1 MKIIYKARD
10 IIEAHIVSGMLN
22 ADGIETH
29 VGGYYLQGGVGDVAV
44 FDFANVQVADEDV
57 ALSLPL
63 VAEYEGMQNNKGEYT
78 NLDFGDD
85 GCVVSWFVKR
95 G

>member
-22 ADGIETH
+22 ANGIETH
-29 VGGYYLQGGVGDVAV
+29 VGGYYLQGGIGDVAV

-57 ALSLPL
+57 ELALPL
-63 VAEYEGMQNNKGEYT
+63 VTEYDGVQNNISEHAQ
-78 NLDFGDD
+78 LDFGDG
-85 GCVVSWFVKR
+85 GCVVICNSR
-95 G
+95 

>member
-22 ADGIETH
+22 ANGIETH

-44 FDFANVQVADEDV
+44 YDFANVQVADDDV
-57 ALSLPL
+57 ALALPL
-63 VAEYEGMQNNKGEYT
+63 VAEYDGVQNNISDQE
-78 NLDFGDD
+78 NINFGDK
-85 GCVVSWFVKR
+85 GYIAS
-95 G
+95 

>member
-22 ADGIETH
+22 ANGIETH

-44 FDFANVQVADEDV
+44 SDFANVQVADEDV
-57 ALSLPL
+57 ELALPL
-63 VAEYEGMQNNKGEYT
+63 VTEYEGVQNNKSEHT
-78 NLDFGDD
+78 KLDFGED
-85 GCVVSWFVKR
+85 GCVVS
-95 G
+95 

>member
-22 ADGIETH
+22 ANGIETH

-44 FDFANVQVADEDV
+44 SDFANVQVADEDV
-57 ALSLPL
+57 ELALPL
-63 VAEYEGMQNNKGEYT
+63 VTEYEGVQNNKSEHT
-78 NLDFGDD
+78 KLDFGDD
-85 GCVVSWFVKR
+85 GCVAS
-95 G
+95 

>member
-22 ADGIETH
+22 ANGIETH

-44 FDFANVQVADEDV
+44 SDFANVQVADEDV
-57 ALSLPL
+57 ELALPL
-63 VAEYEGMQNNKGEYT
+63 VTEYEGVQNNKSEHT
-78 NLDFGDD
+78 KLDFGED
-85 GCVVSWFVKR
+85 GCVAS
-95 G
+95 

>member
-22 ADGIETH
+22 ANGIETH

-44 FDFANVQVADEDV
+44 YDFANVQVADDDV
-57 ALSLPL
+57 AMALPL
-63 VAEYEGMQNNKGEYT
+63 VAEYDGVQNNISEQE
-78 NLDFGDD
+78 NINFGDK
-85 GCVVSWFVKR
+85 GYIAS
-95 G
+95 

>member
-22 ADGIETH
+22 ANGIETH

-44 FDFANVQVADEDV
+44 YDFANVQVADEDV
-57 ALSLPL
+57 ALALPL
-63 VAEYEGMQNNKGEYT
+63 VAEYDGVQDNKSEQ
-78 NLDFGDD
+78 GDISIAD
-85 GCVVSWFVKR
+85 KDYIAG
-95 G
+95 

>member
-22 ADGIETH
+22 ANGIETH

-44 FDFANVQVADEDV
+44 YDFANVQVADEDV
-57 ALSLPL
+57 ALALPL
-63 VAEYEGMQNNKGEYT
+63 VAEYDGVQNNVSEHA
-78 NLDFGDD
+78 NVNFGDK
-85 GCVVSWFVKR
+85 GYIAS
-95 G
+95 

>member
-22 ADGIETH
+22 ANGIETH

-44 FDFANVQVADEDV
+44 YDFANVQVADEDV
-57 ALSLPL
+57 ALALPL
-63 VAEYEGMQNNKGEYT
+63 VAEYDGEQDSVNEQENINFDDKGY
-78 NLDFGDD
+78 
-85 GCVVSWFVKR
+85 VAS
-95 G
+95 

>member
-1 MKIIYKARD
+1 MKIIYKASD

-22 ADGIETH
+22 ANGIETH

-57 ALSLPL
+57 ALALPL
-63 VAEYEGMQNNKGEYT
+63 VAEYDGVQNNKSEQVKI
-78 NLDFGDD
+78 NFGDK
-85 GCVVSWFVKR
+85 GYITS
-95 G
+95 

>member
-22 ADGIETH
+22 ANGIETH

-57 ALSLPL
+57 ELALPL
-63 VAEYEGMQNNKGEYT
+63 VAEYDGVKNNISEHT
-78 NLDFGDD
+78 QLDFGDG
-85 GCVVSWFVKR
+85 GCVVSCNSR
-95 G
+95 

>member
-10 IIEAHIVSGMLN
+10 IIEAHIVAGMLN
-22 ADGIETH
+22 ANGIETH

-57 ALSLPL
+57 TTALPL
-63 VAEYEGMQNNKGEYT
+63 VAEYEGAESESGSDTINFSDSS
-78 NLDFGDD
+78 LVF
-85 GCVVSWFVKR
+85 
-95 G
+95 

>member
-22 ADGIETH
+22 ANGIETH

-44 FDFANVQVADEDV
+44 SDFANVQVADEDV
-57 ALSLPL
+57 ELALPL
-63 VAEYEGMQNNKGEYT
+63 VTEYEGVQNNKSEHT
-78 NLDFGDD
+78 KLDFGDD
-85 GCVVSWFVKR
+85 GCVVS
-95 G
+95 

>member
-22 ADGIETH
+22 ANGIETH

-44 FDFANVQVADEDV
+44 YDFANVQVADEDV
-57 ALSLPL
+57 ALALPL
-63 VAEYEGMQNNKGEYT
+63 VAEYDGEQDSVNEQENINFDDKGYIA
-78 NLDFGDD
+78 
-85 GCVVSWFVKR
+85 S
-95 G
+95 